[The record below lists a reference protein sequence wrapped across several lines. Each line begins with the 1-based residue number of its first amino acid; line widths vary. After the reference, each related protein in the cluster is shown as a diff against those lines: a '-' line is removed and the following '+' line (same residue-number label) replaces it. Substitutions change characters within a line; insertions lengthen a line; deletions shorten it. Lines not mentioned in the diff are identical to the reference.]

1 MGVRDWFVRRRSPA
15 DEAGRR
21 LYAAAVAQARAPGFY
36 LDLHVPDTPE
46 GRFELYA
53 LHVALL
59 LRRLRQEGQGAAAI
73 SQSLFD
79 GFVRGLDDAL
89 REMGMGDVGV
99 AKRMK
104 KLGQSLYG
112 RLEGYEKAFAA
123 LPDRQPLE
131 DLIGRTIYA
140 DGAGAPAVMA
150 DYALAA
156 EDRLKVQDMGALAS
170 GEMQWP
176 LIGQDKN

>member
-15 DEAGRR
+15 EEAGRR
-21 LYAAAVAQARAPGFY
+21 LYAAAVAQARSPAFY
-36 LDLHVPDTPE
+36 TDLHVPDTPE

-59 LRRLRQEGQGAAAI
+59 LRRLRAEGAGTAAV

-89 REMGMGDVGV
+89 RNMGVGDVGV

-112 RLEGYEKAFAA
+112 RLEGYEAAFAA
-123 LPDRQPLE
+123 LPEERPLE
-131 DLIGRTIYA
+131 ELIGRTIYA
-140 DGAGAPAVMA
+140 EGAGQPPVMA
-150 DYALAA
+150 AYAVSVEQGLANQPL
-156 EDRLKVQDMGALAS
+156 DRLAS
-170 GEMQWP
+170 GAVQWP
-176 LIGQDKN
+176 AAGQDGI

>member
-1 MGVRDWFVRRRSPA
+1 MGVRDWFVRRRTPA
-15 DEAGRR
+15 EEAGAR
-21 LYAAAVAQARAPGFY
+21 LYAAAVGQARRPVFY
-36 LDLHVPDTPE
+36 TELHVPDTPE

-59 LRRLRQEGQGAAAI
+59 LRRLRVEAPGTAAI

-89 REMGMGDVGV
+89 RDMGMGDVGV

-123 LPDRQPLE
+123 LPERRPLE

-140 DGAGAPAVMA
+140 DGAGQPPVMA
-150 DYALAA
+150 NYALSV
-156 EDRLKVQDMGALAS
+156 EERLSGQPLDRLAS
-170 GEMQWP
+170 GEVNWP
-176 LIGQDKN
+176 VIGQDGN